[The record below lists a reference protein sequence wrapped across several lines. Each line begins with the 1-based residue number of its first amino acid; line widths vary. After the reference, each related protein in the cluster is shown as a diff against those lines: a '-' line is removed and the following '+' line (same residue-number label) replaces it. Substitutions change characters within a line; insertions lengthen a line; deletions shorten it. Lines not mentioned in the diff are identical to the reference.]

1 MPESGEMPDRQPDP
15 QPPTTVDGRPLS
27 APPAPGEGRVWR
39 RPGAPRR
46 EPAPAAAPR
55 DGGPGGPG
63 AVRFLVLAAAAVA
76 LFVAGAALGGPLGLV
91 PADAPAEESVAAPAA
106 PLLGGLTDLLE
117 LPGQLTASLTDAAGE
132 PAGAV
137 ILAPGSGRLA
147 LVTRAELPAAPPL
160 LVVLERGGVRT
171 PIGPLTAAPD
181 PADGSTVRWWIGALP
196 EGLPVDTGLVGDRIL
211 VLAEG
216 DVGGTPFLA
225 ASF

>member
-1 MPESGEMPDRQPDP
+1 MPESGATPAQDPQP
-15 QPPTTVDGRPLS
+15 QPPTTADGRPLS

-46 EPAPAAAPR
+46 EPAPAAEP
-55 DGGPGGPG
+55 PGGRSGTPG
-63 AVRFLVLAAAAVA
+63 AVRFLLIAAAAVA

-91 PADAPAEESVAAPAA
+91 PAEAPAEESVTAPAA
-106 PLLGGLTDLLE
+106 PLIGGLADLLE
-117 LPGQLTASLTDAAGE
+117 LPGQLTASLTDGAGE

-147 LVTRAELPAAPPL
+147 LITRAELPVTPAL
-160 LVVLERGGVRT
+160 LVVLERGGIRT

-181 PADGSTVRWWIGALP
+181 AADGSTVRWWIGALP

-216 DVGGTPFLA
+216 DVGGTPLLSATF
-225 ASF
+225 